1 MYLQRVVKIGML
13 ICMKRLIES
22 IADKRRRRSAQA
34 MIEYVVLAGMLTA
47 CIAMFAVFLVAFK
60 EHGGRVLDLV
70 AADYP

>member
-1 MYLQRVVKIGML
+1 ML
-13 ICMKRLIES
+13 ICMKRLIENT
-22 IADKRRRRSAQA
+22 IRNRKERSAQA